1 MIPGSDSGSLP
12 LDPGAAKAAAAALRQ
27 AAGQL
32 DHLVQQA
39 DVPLANRALINWK
52 GPYADQFSG
61 QKLPWI
67 KSQAASLRDQML
79 SWASRID
86 SAAVSAENSPP
97 PSGPQVS
104 RTRATPY

>member
-1 MIPGSDSGSLP
+1 MIPEGDAGSPP
-12 LDPGAAKAAAAALRQ
+12 LDAAAARAAATALRQ

-32 DHLVQQA
+32 DHLVQQV
-39 DVPLANRALINWK
+39 DVPLANKALVNWK

-86 SAAVSAENSPP
+86 TAAVAAENAPPP
-97 PSGPQVS
+97 PSGRP
-104 RTRATPY
+104 RTGATAH